1 MKSHSGDLAW
11 GIKVGLLGVLAFM
24 TWPIWGEIVAGFH
37 HFSWAVA
44 ASALVPLTIT
54 LAVPFLIFDGP
65 DRVGSA
71 VRKFEHVTHIDNLL
85 HHGQTHRHA

>member
-37 HFSWAVA
+37 HFSWALA

-54 LAVPFLIFDGP
+54 LAVPFFDLRRPRPGRLGTTQIRAR
-65 DRVGSA
+65 DA
-71 VRKFEHVTHIDNLL
+71 
-85 HHGQTHRHA
+85 HR